1 MTASRRPTRAFLFD
15 VDGTLIR
22 AGGAGKDAFVAAWQQ
37 VFPQPHAFDAFRF
50 DGCTDPGILA
60 DGARAALGRDA
71 TPAETEAFFAT
82 YLDLLPRI
90 IDGAERY
97 RVLPGIPQV
106 LEGLAARPDCVL
118 GLCTGNLEAGA
129 RVKLERGGLNRFFA
143 FGGFGSDSMDR
154 AALTRVAWRR
164 AEAMAGGPVEAWVIG
179 DSPRDYAAAKA
190 NGLPVALVA
199 TGGTDPAALAALR
212 PDLLFPSFEDWEAGL
227 ARLLGL
233 GDGLRCGSRDVA
245 RAARVVREGG
255 VLVYPTETLYGL
267 GGDGLDPAPAM
278 RIRSIK
284 GARETP
290 FLLLCADADAA
301 FSLAAQV
308 PDTARVLADAF
319 WPGPL
324 TMVLPAR
331 PGLPDTVVG
340 RHGTVAVR
348 VDSNPF
354 CRALCRAIEGPLLST
369 SANRTGQPPPSRSQD
384 VEPFVVGASD
394 LFVTRRRPL
403 VGRPSTL
410 VAVTGAVVDMLRPG
424 AVPEGAIRAAVEL
437 RVPGGGL

>member
-1 MTASRRPTRAFLFD
+1 MLFRSGEIIIPANRKITKTLLRKLAGVYDRIEIDPSPIRNKINEIIGSFKKKFEDLQMQYDEELERMESGDEVDSGVIKSVKVYIASKRKLSVGD
-15 VDGTLIR
+15 KM
-22 AGGAGKDAFVAAWQQ
+22 AGRHGNKGVVAKIVAEADMP
-37 VFPQPHAFDAFRF
+37 F
-50 DGCTDPGILA
+50 LA
-60 DGARAALGRDA
+60 DGTPVDGVLNPLGVPSRMNV
-71 TPAETEAFFAT
+71 
-82 YLDLLPRI
+82 
-90 IDGAERY
+90 G
-97 RVLPGIPQV
+97 QV
-106 LEGLAARPDCVL
+106 LETHL
-118 GLCTGNLEAGA
+118 GWA
-129 RVKLERGGLNRFFA
+129 
-143 FGGFGSDSMDR
+143 
-154 AALTRVAWRR
+154 
-164 AEAMAGGPVEAWVIG
+164 
-179 DSPRDYAAAKA
+179 
-190 NGLPVALVA
+190 
-199 TGGTDPAALAALR
+199 
-212 PDLLFPSFEDWEAGL
+212 